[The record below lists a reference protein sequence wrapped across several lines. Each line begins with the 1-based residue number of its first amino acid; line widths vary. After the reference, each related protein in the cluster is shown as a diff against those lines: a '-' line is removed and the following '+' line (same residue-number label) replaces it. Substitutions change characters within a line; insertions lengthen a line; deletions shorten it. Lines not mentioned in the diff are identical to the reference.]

1 MGRAG
6 LSFASILGR
15 LPFALDHEHL
25 FVHHALC
32 QVDLAAGLKFMSE
45 VSRVGA
51 LLVIDAPQP
60 RHEEVLLIE
69 VAELV
74 VEIIFVQALHQH

>member
-1 MGRAG
+1 M
-6 LSFASILGR
+6 SFASILGR

>member
-1 MGRAG
+1 
-6 LSFASILGR
+6 
-15 LPFALDHEHL
+15 
-25 FVHHALC
+25 
-32 QVDLAAGLKFMSE
+32 MSE

>member
-1 MGRAG
+1 M
-6 LSFASILGR
+6 SFASVLGR

-25 FVHHALC
+25 LVHHALC
-32 QVDLAAGLKFMSE
+32 QVDLAAGLKFMPE
-45 VSRVGA
+45 VPGVGA

-60 RHEEVLLIE
+60 RHEQILLIE